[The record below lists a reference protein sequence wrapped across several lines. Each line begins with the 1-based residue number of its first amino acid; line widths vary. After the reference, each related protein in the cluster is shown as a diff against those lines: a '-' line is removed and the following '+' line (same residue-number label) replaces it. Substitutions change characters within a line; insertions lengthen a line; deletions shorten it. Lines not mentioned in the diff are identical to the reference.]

1 MFNILLIDDEEAIV
15 LMIKEALECSGYN
28 VEIAAD
34 GIEGIIKFGKGYFDL
49 VITDIRMPGIDGYG
63 VLQHVQ
69 NFDKKNT
76 PIIGISGTPWLL
88 EDKDLSLIHI

>member
-34 GIEGIIKFGKGYFDL
+34 GIEGIIKFG
-49 VITDIRMPGIDGYG
+49 V
-63 VLQHVQ
+63 
-69 NFDKKNT
+69 
-76 PIIGISGTPWLL
+76 
-88 EDKDLSLIHI
+88 